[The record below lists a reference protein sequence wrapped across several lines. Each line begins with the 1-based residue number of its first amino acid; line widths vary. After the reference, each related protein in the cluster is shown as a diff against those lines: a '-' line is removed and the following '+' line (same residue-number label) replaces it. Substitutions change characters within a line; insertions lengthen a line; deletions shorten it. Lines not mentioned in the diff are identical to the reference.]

1 MEPNSEIRKGIK
13 TFLTN
18 IPDDIASH
26 NALFNTIEEL
36 SKTTNYASNYSLLG
50 SLSSG
55 INTLNSFYN
64 AGSFKS
70 SIPSFIWLY
79 RNVQN
84 PDFLSGL
91 VDSGLFEE
99 ISKSEDSK
107 KKVSGLIDSFINSTN
122 KRGAQDR
129 IIAIDKLG
137 EYANTEEKIEKET
150 LLKSMGSLS
159 QIMIYYKEIAKNL
172 NDEDFL
178 NAALSQPEYNFKFI
192 ENGNNPLKENEIGLI
207 KRDGKILL
215 KSKLGQKE
223 LEFKTEHAELFAL
236 TINREL
242 SAAAKTELNNFISS
256 NNFPGVLKHAYKE
269 LTHFVQ
275 LPANTSEAEVSEAQT
290 AMVNGLVDLATQE
303 HVRKTLI
310 PLANQKLVD
319 DIFNLPQITPAV
331 KEYQKLVSDL
341 AKKDQTK
348 EFQELFGALVGQDP
362 EFKTYISDLM
372 DFLGS
377 PDEPSISDPAYDKSM
392 VSLVDAIKPDVIL
405 AAIPLIDSTLMDNI
419 LALPKVQNMLDNP
432 ETLDQM
438 IEFTEKTQKEFE
450 SILGDKSKSKTF
462 SDDEIKALSA
472 ILTES
477 EKQTLY
483 TNKPKESKKVQEKII
498 QTIQGLATNSAA
510 CKELE
515 TSFQTNKEK
524 VTKALDK
531 LIEHPVAGKTLK
543 DFCLSGAE
551 VADFLPKIC
560 NEKGLKAT
568 ASYVE
573 NPSTLNLINI
583 FYQTNTLGFAIS
595 HFAKSILKPKEQE
608 KPMTLEKKA
617 EKLKSFSERI
627 KQKPKNK
634 TYAEQVQDSKS
645 APQIGLTQ

>member
-1 MEPNSEIRKGIK
+1 MEPNSEIRKGIN
-13 TFLTN
+13 TFLN
-18 IPDDIASH
+18 SIPDDLASH

-55 INTLNSFYN
+55 INTLNSLYN

-70 SIPSFIWLY
+70 SIPSAIWLY
-79 RNVQN
+79 KNVQN

-91 VDSGLFEE
+91 VDNGLFEE
-99 ISKSEDSK
+99 ISKSEESK
-107 KKVSGLIDSFINSTN
+107 NKVSGLIDSFINSTN
-122 KRGAQDR
+122 KRSAQDR

-178 NAALSQPEYNFKFI
+178 NAALSQPAH
-192 ENGNNPLKENEIGLI
+192 LKPAYE
-207 KRDGKILL
+207 
-215 KSKLGQKE
+215 KLM
-223 LEFKTEHAELFAL
+223 
-236 TINREL
+236 
-242 SAAAKTELNNFISS
+242 
-256 NNFPGVLKHAYKE
+256 
-269 LTHFVQ
+269 HFVQ
-275 LPANTSEAEVSEAQT
+275 LPASTNEAEVSKAKT

-303 HVRKTLI
+303 DVRATLV

-331 KEYQKLVSDL
+331 KEYHQLVKDL
-341 AKKDQTK
+341 ARPEQSEK
-348 EFQELFGALVGQDP
+348 FQKLFGALVGQDP

-372 DFLGS
+372 GFLGS
-377 PDEPSISDPAYDKSM
+377 PDEPSIADPAYDKSM
-392 VSLVDAIKPDVIL
+392 LSLVCAIKPDTLL
-405 AAIPLIDSTLMDNI
+405 AAIPLIDETLMDNI

-432 ETLDQM
+432 ETLEQM

-472 ILTES
+472 MLTKS
-477 EKQTLY
+477 EKQTLD
-483 TNKPKESKKVQEKII
+483 TSEPKESKKLQEKII
-498 QTIQGLATNSAA
+498 ETIQGLATNSAS

-515 TSFQTNKEK
+515 ASFQINKEK
-524 VTKALDK
+524 VTQALDK
-531 LIEHPVAGKTLK
+531 LIEHPVAGKPLR

-551 VADFLPKIC
+551 VADLLPKIC
-560 NEKGLKAT
+560 NEKGLKAV
-568 ASYVE
+568 ASYIE
-573 NPSTLNLINI
+573 NPSSTLSLINI

-608 KPMTLEKKA
+608 KPMTLENKA